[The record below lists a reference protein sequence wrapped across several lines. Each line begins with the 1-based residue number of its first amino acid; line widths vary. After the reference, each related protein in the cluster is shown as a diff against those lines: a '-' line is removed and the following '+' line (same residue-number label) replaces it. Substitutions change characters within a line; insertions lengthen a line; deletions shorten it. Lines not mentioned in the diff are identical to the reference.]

1 MALAA
6 ADKYIAEREAKRSQ
20 GFDISKHIPY
30 NSSSGELA
38 FAGVRNVEGHTL
50 VLLKQGTDTVM
61 VAPVDAA
68 TAQRL
73 SRLKIGDPVS
83 VTARGALRTTGKR
96 NTL

>member
-1 MALAA
+1 
-6 ADKYIAEREAKRSQ
+6 
-20 GFDISKHIPY
+20 
-30 NSSSGELA
+30 
-38 FAGVRNVEGHTL
+38 
-50 VLLKQGTDTVM
+50 VL

-83 VTARGALRTTGKR
+83 VTARGALRTTGRK